1 MRNLKKF
8 VRGIVAC
15 AVMSAGILVSSC
27 DKDMKQQNGN
37 AGTTDIVLDI
47 PMLKAET
54 KAPVDIAQEDAIHTL
69 RVIMLSQGAN
79 SINTE
84 FEFEFTP
91 DNPIPESILIPDVP
105 VGKVQMY
112 VIANEAALGK
122 DYSDLATLQKDV
134 VDVENTRKVLIT
146 DLSRRFFPKRGSE
159 FIKDNENADPK
170 VPKGLPMSWMN
181 KDLTINPPQFDE
193 NNKVV
198 PQPIEVE
205 LERCVAKLNIIM
217 QSTLS
222 EDLVIKSINFG
233 KFFGDRLYLFRET
246 DLDVPDGT
254 KYETKSYGEED
265 NPLNITIPANGEET
279 LVCYIYPSFAWK
291 DPDKTSP
298 YTIGFVSDKATY
310 QPKYFVENYRVL
322 NSIARNKQVNIT
334 AKLSKPANID
344 ITFEVVPW
352 DPQTVDVPSFN

>member
-15 AVMSAGILVSSC
+15 AIMSAGILVSSC
-27 DKDMKQQNGN
+27 NKDMKQQNGN

-54 KAPVDIAQEDAIHTL
+54 KAPVDQTQEDAIHKL
-69 RVIMLSQGAN
+69 RVIILSQGAN

-84 FEFEFTP
+84 LEFTP
-91 DNPIPESILIPDVP
+91 DNPMPDSILIKNVP

-112 VIANEAALGK
+112 VIANEEALGK
-122 DYSDLATLQKDV
+122 DYRNLADLQKDV
-134 VDVENTRKVLIT
+134 VDAAGNTRKVLVT
-146 DLSRRFFPKRGSE
+146 DADRMHFPKRGSE
-159 FIKDNENADPK
+159 FNNENSNPGTT
-170 VPKGLPMSWMN
+170 KGLPMSWMN
-181 KDLTINPPQFDE
+181 KDLTINPPQFDD
-193 NNKVV
+193 NNEVI
-198 PQPIEVE
+198 PQTIEVE

-222 EDLVIKSINFG
+222 EDLVIKSMNFG
-233 KFFGDRLYLFRET
+233 TFFGDRLYLFREPGLN
-246 DLDVPDGT
+246 LDVPDDAGYVAKT
-254 KYETKSYGEED
+254 YGDEN

-291 DPDKTSP
+291 DPNTTSP

-310 QPKYFVENYRVL
+310 EPKYFVNNHHVL

-352 DPQTVDVPSFN
+352 ENQIVDVPSFN

>member
-54 KAPVDIAQEDAIHTL
+54 KAPVQGTAEEDAIHTL
-69 RVIMLSQGAN
+69 RVIILSQGAE
-79 SINTE
+79 SINKVLKS
-84 FEFEFTP
+84 TP
-91 DNPIPESILIPDVP
+91 DKAIPNPILIEKVP
-105 VGKVQMY
+105 VGQVQMY
-112 VIANEAALGK
+112 VIANEAALGRN
-122 DYSDLATLQKDV
+122 YGELSVLQGE
-134 VDVENTRKVLIT
+134 VDKNLKKVLIK
-146 DLSRRFFPKRGSE
+146 DENRIYFPKRGSE
-159 FIKDNENADPK
+159 FIKDNENIDPE

-222 EDLVIKSINFG
+222 EDLVIKSMNFG
-233 KFFGDRLYLFRET
+233 AFFGDQLYLFRET
-246 DLDVPDGT
+246 DLDVPDAT
-254 KYETKSYGEED
+254 EYEKKSYGDEN